1 MLGTIVELIVVS
13 ILLSLISGYTSTFA
27 SISRSEFLVVTIS
40 HTVLAGL
47 AALLYSSYVF
57 HFQVSELHMWLISI
71 VVAVV
76 TCAAL
81 VSIREHGE
89 KELIVALVFASML
102 SVAAFFMALLPG
114 YLIARMWSF
123 LTGNILLVT
132 PDDVLMLF
140 LICLVSCVLYTLYY
154 REFILVSY
162 DMEYA
167 LSTGISARAMLYI
180 LSMLISIAVLACVY
194 IVGLFVTYALL
205 MIPGTVLAKAR
216 FKIRDM
222 TIISTVITLFS
233 LVLSIILA
241 LKLNVPPS
249 GLCGICVCIL
259 ASLTFLARAIARR

>member
-1 MLGTIVELIVVS
+1 MLDTIVQLLVVS
-13 ILLSLISGYTSTFA
+13 TLLSLISGYTSTFA

-47 AALLYSSYVF
+47 AALLYLSYVL

-71 VVAVV
+71 VVALV
-76 TCAAL
+76 TCATL

-102 SVAAFFMALLPG
+102 SVAALFMALLPG

-132 PDDVLMLF
+132 PDDMFMLF
-140 LICLVSCVLYTLYY
+140 LICLVSCILYTLYY
-154 REFILVSY
+154 REFVLISY

-167 LSTGISARAMLYI
+167 LSTSISARVMLYA
-180 LSMLISIAVLACVY
+180 LSMLISVAVLACVY

-216 FKIRDM
+216 FRIRDM
-222 TIISTVITLFS
+222 TVTSTLITLTS
-233 LVLSIILA
+233 LVLSTMIA

-259 ASLTFLARAIARR
+259 TSLTFLVRAVAMR